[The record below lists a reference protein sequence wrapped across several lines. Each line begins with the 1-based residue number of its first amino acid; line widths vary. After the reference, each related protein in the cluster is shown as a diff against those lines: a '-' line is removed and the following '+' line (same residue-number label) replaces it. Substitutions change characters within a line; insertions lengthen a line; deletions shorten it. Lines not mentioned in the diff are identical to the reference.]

1 LHTSKKIARDETE
14 TPGEQEPMS
23 TPIVLR
29 SALGK
34 HAHVKPLREGTVT
47 SNRVRLEFVEFDPLP
62 KAFRQMVRRLDLDVC
77 EMALTTHV
85 LAHHFGK
92 PITGLPIPLWRR
104 LHHGNLVCAAESTLR
119 GPADLQGRKVGVRA
133 YSQTTGVWIRGL
145 LQSEYGVDL
154 DSITWVTMEDAHVS
168 EYRDPPNV
176 VRNTTA
182 TGLRELLLSGEV
194 AAIMGERNVDPA
206 NVRPVIP
213 NADEAAVEWSRKTGI
228 FPVNHIVSART
239 ERLRQHSWLAEELMN
254 LFEQAKRKA
263 AGGSEDAS
271 LPYGLE
277 PNRRSMQ
284 MLLDFA
290 AQQKVTP
297 RAYRVDELFSST

>member
-1 LHTSKKIARDETE
+1 
-14 TPGEQEPMS
+14 
-23 TPIVLR
+23 
-29 SALGK
+29 
-34 HAHVKPLREGTVT
+34 
-47 SNRVRLEFVEFDPLP
+47 
-62 KAFRQMVRRLDLDVC
+62 
-77 EMALTTHV
+77 
-85 LAHHFGK
+85 
-92 PITGLPIPLWRR
+92 
-104 LHHGNLVCAAESTLR
+104 
-119 GPADLQGRKVGVRA
+119 
-133 YSQTTGVWIRGL
+133 
-145 LQSEYGVDL
+145 
-154 DSITWVTMEDAHVS
+154 MEDAHVS

-194 AAIMGERNVDPA
+194 AAIMGERNVNPA

-239 ERLRQHSWLAEELMN
+239 ELLRQHSWLAEELMN